1 MNPFY
6 FIANNNISDQGL
18 SGGDRIF
25 IELARRWKNFAALTI
40 IGSDDALAVCRREN
54 LKGVVYRSTGPK
66 LGLKNVHTLKAAFL
80 NFFKKLWGGLSFV
93 AREKKQFQVGAPV
106 IYSVSD
112 FYPDLLPAFWIKRI
126 NPRACWIAGFYLF
139 ASPPW
144 RKDTPYKGVAC
155 VRGFLYWFS
164 QRLSYF
170 LVARYADVVFV
181 TSAPDQKKFVTRT
194 RDFSRV
200 IVVKGGVAV
209 DDAVRYQASG
219 AVVPVPERRFDACFV
234 GRFHVQKGVMQLLD
248 IWREVLKKKPK
259 ARLAMV
265 GDGPFEG
272 EARCYIQKHG
282 ISENV
287 EMFGF
292 LDGQKKFE
300 IFKQSRMILHPAI
313 FDSGGMAA
321 AEAMAWRLPGI
332 SFDLEALKTYY
343 PRGMMKVPL
352 GDNKAFA
359 DTVVRLLDD
368 PVLYSTM
375 ANEAFD
381 HATRDWSWDAR
392 ASSVIEKVFRNSP
405 AETMETG

>member
-1 MNPFY
+1 
-6 FIANNNISDQGL
+6 
-18 SGGDRIF
+18 
-25 IELARRWKNFAALTI
+25 
-40 IGSDDALAVCRREN
+40 
-54 LKGVVYRSTGPK
+54 
-66 LGLKNVHTLKAAFL
+66 
-80 NFFKKLWGGLSFV
+80 
-93 AREKKQFQVGAPV
+93 
-106 IYSVSD
+106 
-112 FYPDLLPAFWIKRI
+112 
-126 NPRACWIAGFYLF
+126 
-139 ASPPW
+139 
-144 RKDTPYKGVAC
+144 
-155 VRGFLYWFS
+155 
-164 QRLSYF
+164 
-170 LVARYADVVFV
+170 
-181 TSAPDQKKFVTRT
+181 
-194 RDFSRV
+194 
-200 IVVKGGVAV
+200 
-209 DDAVRYQASG
+209 
-219 AVVPVPERRFDACFV
+219 
-234 GRFHVQKGVMQLLD
+234 LD

-265 GDGPFEG
+265 GDGPLEG